1 MANTSFDIDGYIGS
15 GAYSRQFVKSML
27 KNAGTN
33 PVLCNVSSLGGD
45 LNHGLG
51 IHDQFIDH
59 GNVTTRLSGLVAS
72 SATVAVSGSKH
83 IRMNS
88 TAFFLVHKV
97 MGWVDEWGYMNEDE
111 LQEVIEKLT
120 QDKEENKKMD
130 LVIAQI
136 YAARTGKSLNEVV
149 DLMKKNTWLNAEE
162 AKEWGFVDEIVEMKA
177 KQNVFDDPAKR
188 AMVAAAGL
196 PFPERKNEAK
206 TMQEQGVE
214 LTSALSNLKSEI
226 INGVKQ
232 LFPNQKQNSKH
243 NNSKQMSKSNKLAA
257 LIAVMAVSSIELD
270 ENNGAY
276 INAEQLEKINEALQK
291 VNDAESKMK
300 TAQQERDT
308 VINSLDDIDKTV
320 ADAEGIED
328 KVNAIKEKL
337 AAKPGT
343 SPTNHGGGDS
353 GKNNADDV
361 DWDLINALPHNQA
374 ADEDLI

>member
-15 GAYSRQFVKSML
+15 GAYSRLFVKSML

-136 YAARTGKSLNEVV
+136 YVARTGKPLNKIV
-149 DLMKKNTWLNAEE
+149 DLMKKNTWLNAQE
-162 AKEWGFVDEIVEMKA
+162 AKEWGFIDEIIEMTG
-177 KQNVFDDPAKR
+177 KQNLLEDPAKV
-188 AMVAAAGL
+188 AMITAAGL
-196 PFPERKNEAK
+196 PLPKRQNQPQ
-206 TMQEQGVE
+206 TIEQKE
-214 LTSALSNLKSEI
+214 EQFTTILSSFKETVASLKKLLP
-226 INGVKQ
+226 G
-232 LFPNQKQNSKH
+232 QKQNSKH
-243 NNSKQMSKSNKLAA
+243 NNSKQMSNSNKLAA

-320 ADAEGIED
+320 ADVEGIED

-343 SPTNHGGGDS
+343 PPTNHSGGDS